1 MGFLVL
7 IILAQGANLQDN
19 PATSV
24 KVIYIAPENLDYN
37 VESLYF
43 RVLLF
48 QGATVSR
55 DNCNSS
61 FLPTRSTRTEIND
74 DRVKQTEKP
83 NVLLGRFQSKRR
95 EHSSERTMCNCWF
108 LSNYIHLNKRQ
119 SMYITYMYMFN
130 LYTLCHYYI
139 SCFPC
144 SKYK

>member
-48 QGATVSR
+48 QDATVSR
-55 DNCNSS
+55 DNCNSF
-61 FLPTRSTRTEIND
+61 FLPSD
-74 DRVKQTEKP
+74 P
-83 NVLLGRFQSKRR
+83 
-95 EHSSERTMCNCWF
+95 
-108 LSNYIHLNKRQ
+108 
-119 SMYITYMYMFN
+119 
-130 LYTLCHYYI
+130 
-139 SCFPC
+139 
-144 SKYK
+144 